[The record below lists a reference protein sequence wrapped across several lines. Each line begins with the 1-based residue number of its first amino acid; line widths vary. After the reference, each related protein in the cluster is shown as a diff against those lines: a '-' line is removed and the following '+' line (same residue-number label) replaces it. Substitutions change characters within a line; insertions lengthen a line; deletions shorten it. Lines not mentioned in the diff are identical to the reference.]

1 MPVITE
7 AIEGDEVVTYSR
19 EDVLNTTAQQIV
31 IARRP
36 LPVPEINR
44 RTILTAAR
52 QALQANADYIA
63 STPTNAQVAAQVKAL
78 SRQVNRLIR
87 LVTDQVDSTD

>member
-7 AIEGDEVVTYSR
+7 VIEGDEIVTYSR
-19 EDVLNTTAQQIV
+19 EDVLDASAPQTV

-44 RTILTAAR
+44 RTILTAVR

-87 LVTDQVDSTD
+87 LVTDQADSTD